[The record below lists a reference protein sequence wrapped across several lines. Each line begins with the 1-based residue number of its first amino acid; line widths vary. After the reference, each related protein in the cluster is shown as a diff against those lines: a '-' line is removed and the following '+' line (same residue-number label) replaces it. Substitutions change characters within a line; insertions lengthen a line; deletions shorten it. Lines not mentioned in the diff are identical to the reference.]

1 MTRASPRIRRDSMH
15 TEERRAIMFVGF
27 HVSVQIGSGITADR
41 HPGVRAASNRAA
53 LTEYEQTKQHDGW
66 TMDRY
71 RAEVILSG
79 PEHSPE
85 HKEGRRHR
93 GDTRQANQWA
103 DARAS
108 TSIDG
113 DDTPHQQ
120 TRARDHASQTSD
132 TSARHTIALQ
142 LNQRRAAPV
151 AMQSAWHGAAAMN

>member
-93 GDTRQANQWA
+93 GDTRQANHNGQTPERRHRSMA
-103 DARAS
+103 MTHRTSKREREITQARRA
-108 TSIDG
+108 
-113 DDTPHQQ
+113 
-120 TRARDHASQTSD
+120 TRAHGTQSHCSSINDAPRQWPCNLHGM
-132 TSARHTIALQ
+132 ALLQ
-142 LNQRRAAPV
+142 
-151 AMQSAWHGAAAMN
+151 